1 MAPSD
6 SYSEAGSVLKLH
18 YHSDTAGTFTQ
29 FEWLLD
35 DTLDDMI
42 DSALA
47 ENDYDKRMSLYAD
60 AQRYIDDLCPTIWT
74 IEWPEQRAY
83 LSSAFKWPEAEAEKN
98 APIMGRSLYFRTI
111 EFYN

>member
-1 MAPSD
+1 
-6 SYSEAGSVLKLH
+6 
-18 YHSDTAGTFTQ
+18 
-29 FEWLLD
+29 
-35 DTLDDMI
+35 MI